1 MSDGETPNIIAVDD
15 DYAVRMAMEF
25 MFKKWPEY
33 NLILA
38 EDPDDAL
45 AKLEEREYMM
55 MFSDI
60 NMPVMSGL
68 DLLKIVKEKKP
79 TLPVVMLTSETDIQ
93 NSITAFRYGAMDYL
107 LKPPTIATVRG
118 AIDKAVEYLEEEAK
132 KSSAGIDM
140 DDFKDMVE
148 NFSPEKMGLADSGS
162 KSTEFTKLV
171 NMLQEKL
178 IHPGKIGRIHNLFLL
193 SKSGIVI
200 ANLSAKSVEQ
210 TDVDILGGMFTA
222 VKDFMEDAVSAS
234 TTSSL
239 NDIQFE
245 DFDFVI
251 VFHAGIGQD
260 FSLPYLDPTPEDIPS
275 TYVDR
280 DMLGEPFQGVE
291 HGIILPE
298 TENHLLFEEGN
309 TLFDQVSQP
318 CDYQYGLTGVI
329 ALMVGFASNL
339 PPLWDLES
347 GESRIGIFGL
357 MDRVVVNEI
366 INIKEHNPYIP
377 GLRSWVGFK
386 QIGIELDRGGV
397 MTLHQE

>member
-1 MSDGETPNIIAVDD
+1 MSDNDLLNIIAVDD
-15 DYAVRMAMEF
+15 DYAVRMGMEF

-45 AKLEEREYMM
+45 AKLDEREYMM

-68 DLLKIVKEKKP
+68 DLLKIVKEKNP
-79 TLPVVMLTSETDIQ
+79 ELPIVMLTSETDIQ

-118 AIDKAVEYLEEEAK
+118 AIDKAVEYIEK
-132 KSSAGIDM
+132 QNSKGSINM

-148 NFSPEKMGLADSGS
+148 NFSPEEMGLTKSGS

-171 NMLQEKL
+171 TMLQEKL

-200 ANLSAKSVEQ
+200 SNLSAKNVEQ

-239 NDIQFE
+239 NDIQFGN
-245 DFDFVI
+245 
-251 VFHAGIGQD
+251 FH
-260 FSLPYLDPTPEDIPS
+260 
-275 TYVDR
+275 VK
-280 DMLGEPFQGVE
+280 
-291 HGIILPE
+291 
-298 TENHLLFEEGN
+298 
-309 TLFDQVSQP
+309 
-318 CDYQYGLTGVI
+318 
-329 ALMVGFASNL
+329 FASGAFSELAVVYTGILNQDAEDSITDTL
-339 PPLWDLES
+339 IAFEFENMKILENWDGDMSKLENS
-347 GESRIGIFGL
+347 VQHLEKLFADI
-357 MDRVVVNEI
+357 D
-366 INIKEHNPYIP
+366 KEK
-377 GLRSWVGFK
+377 S
-386 QIGIELDRGGV
+386 
-397 MTLHQE
+397 

>member
-1 MSDGETPNIIAVDD
+1 MSDNDLPNIIAVDD
-15 DYAVRMAMEF
+15 DYAVRMGMEF

-45 AKLEEREYMM
+45 AKLDEREYMM

-68 DLLKIVKEKKP
+68 DLLKIVKEKNP
-79 TLPVVMLTSETDIQ
+79 ELPIVMLTSETDIQ

-118 AIDKAVEYLEEEAK
+118 AIDKAVEYIEEQNSK
-132 KSSAGIDM
+132 GSINM

-148 NFSPEKMGLADSGS
+148 NFSPEEMGLTKSGS

-171 NMLQEKL
+171 TMLQEKL

-200 ANLSAKSVEQ
+200 SNLSAKNVEQ

-239 NDIQFE
+239 NDIQFGN
-245 DFDFVI
+245 
-251 VFHAGIGQD
+251 FH
-260 FSLPYLDPTPEDIPS
+260 
-275 TYVDR
+275 VK
-280 DMLGEPFQGVE
+280 
-291 HGIILPE
+291 
-298 TENHLLFEEGN
+298 
-309 TLFDQVSQP
+309 
-318 CDYQYGLTGVI
+318 
-329 ALMVGFASNL
+329 FASGAFSELAVVYTGILNQEAEDSITDTL
-339 PPLWDLES
+339 IAFEFENMKILENWDGDMSKLENS
-347 GESRIGIFGL
+347 VQHLEKLFADI
-357 MDRVVVNEI
+357 D
-366 INIKEHNPYIP
+366 KEK
-377 GLRSWVGFK
+377 S
-386 QIGIELDRGGV
+386 
-397 MTLHQE
+397 

>member
-1 MSDGETPNIIAVDD
+1 MSDNDLPNIIAVDD
-15 DYAVRMAMEF
+15 DYAVRMGMEF

-33 NLILA
+33 NLVLA

-45 AKLEEREYMM
+45 AKLDEREYMM

-68 DLLKIVKEKKP
+68 DLLKIVKEKNP
-79 TLPVVMLTSETDIQ
+79 ELPIVMLTSETDIQ

-118 AIDKAVEYLEEEAK
+118 AIDKAVEYLEERNSK
-132 KSSAGIDM
+132 GSINM

-148 NFSPEKMGLADSGS
+148 NFSPEKMGLTKSGS
-162 KSTEFTKLV
+162 KSTKFTKLV

-200 ANLSAKSVEQ
+200 SNLSAKNVEQ

-239 NDIQFE
+239 NDIQFGN
-245 DFDFVI
+245 
-251 VFHAGIGQD
+251 FH
-260 FSLPYLDPTPEDIPS
+260 
-275 TYVDR
+275 VK
-280 DMLGEPFQGVE
+280 
-291 HGIILPE
+291 
-298 TENHLLFEEGN
+298 
-309 TLFDQVSQP
+309 
-318 CDYQYGLTGVI
+318 
-329 ALMVGFASNL
+329 FASGAFSELAVVYTGILNQEADDSITDTLIAFELENMKILENWDGDMSKLENSVQHLENL
-339 PPLWDLES
+339 
-347 GESRIGIFGL
+347 FA
-357 MDRVVVNEI
+357 
-366 INIKEHNPYIP
+366 NIDKDK
-377 GLRSWVGFK
+377 S
-386 QIGIELDRGGV
+386 
-397 MTLHQE
+397 

>member
-1 MSDGETPNIIAVDD
+1 
-15 DYAVRMAMEF
+15 
-25 MFKKWPEY
+25 
-33 NLILA
+33 
-38 EDPDDAL
+38 
-45 AKLEEREYMM
+45 
-55 MFSDI
+55 
-60 NMPVMSGL
+60 
-68 DLLKIVKEKKP
+68 
-79 TLPVVMLTSETDIQ
+79 MLTSATDIQ

-239 NDIQFE
+239 NDIQFGNFHVKFASGAYSELAVVYTGIMNQESE
-245 DFDFVI
+245 DSITDTLMAFEIENSAILENWD
-251 VFHAGIGQD
+251 GDLSKLEG
-260 FSLPYLDPTPEDIPS
+260 STKYLE
-275 TYVDR
+275 
-280 DMLGEPFQGVE
+280 
-291 HGIILPE
+291 
-298 TENHLLFEEGN
+298 
-309 TLFDQVSQP
+309 TLFGDI
-318 CDYQYGLTGVI
+318 DK
-329 ALMVGFASNL
+329 
-339 PPLWDLES
+339 DK
-347 GESRIGIFGL
+347 
-357 MDRVVVNEI
+357 D
-366 INIKEHNPYIP
+366 
-377 GLRSWVGFK
+377 
-386 QIGIELDRGGV
+386 
-397 MTLHQE
+397 

>member
-1 MSDGETPNIIAVDD
+1 MSDNDLPNIIAVDD
-15 DYAVRMAMEF
+15 DYAVRMGMEF

-45 AKLEEREYMM
+45 AKLDEREYMM

-68 DLLKIVKEKKP
+68 DLLKIVKEKNP
-79 TLPVVMLTSETDIQ
+79 ELPIVMLTSETDIQ

-118 AIDKAVEYLEEEAK
+118 AIDKAVEYIEEQNSK
-132 KSSAGIDM
+132 GSINM

-148 NFSPEKMGLADSGS
+148 NFSPEEMGLTKSGS

-171 NMLQEKL
+171 TMLQEKL

-200 ANLSAKSVEQ
+200 SNLSAKNVEQ

-239 NDIQFE
+239 NDIQFGN
-245 DFDFVI
+245 
-251 VFHAGIGQD
+251 FH
-260 FSLPYLDPTPEDIPS
+260 
-275 TYVDR
+275 VK
-280 DMLGEPFQGVE
+280 
-291 HGIILPE
+291 
-298 TENHLLFEEGN
+298 
-309 TLFDQVSQP
+309 
-318 CDYQYGLTGVI
+318 
-329 ALMVGFASNL
+329 FASGAFSELSVVYTGILNQEAEDSITDTL
-339 PPLWDLES
+339 IAFEFENMKILENWDGDMSKLENS
-347 GESRIGIFGL
+347 VQHLEKLFVDI
-357 MDRVVVNEI
+357 D
-366 INIKEHNPYIP
+366 KEK
-377 GLRSWVGFK
+377 S
-386 QIGIELDRGGV
+386 
-397 MTLHQE
+397 

>member
-68 DLLKIVKEKKP
+68 DLLKIVKENKP
-79 TLPVVMLTSETDIQ
+79 TLPVVMFTSETDIH

-239 NDIQFE
+239 NDIQFGNFHVKFASGAYSELAVVYTGIMNQESE
-245 DFDFVI
+245 DSITDTLMAFEIENSAILENWD
-251 VFHAGIGQD
+251 GDLSKLEG
-260 FSLPYLDPTPEDIPS
+260 STKYLE
-275 TYVDR
+275 
-280 DMLGEPFQGVE
+280 
-291 HGIILPE
+291 
-298 TENHLLFEEGN
+298 
-309 TLFDQVSQP
+309 TLFGDI
-318 CDYQYGLTGVI
+318 DK
-329 ALMVGFASNL
+329 
-339 PPLWDLES
+339 DK
-347 GESRIGIFGL
+347 
-357 MDRVVVNEI
+357 D
-366 INIKEHNPYIP
+366 
-377 GLRSWVGFK
+377 
-386 QIGIELDRGGV
+386 
-397 MTLHQE
+397 

>member
-1 MSDGETPNIIAVDD
+1 MSDEELPNIIAVDD
-15 DYAVRMAMEF
+15 DLAVRMAMDF

-45 AKLEEREYMM
+45 AKLDEREYMM

-68 DLLKIVKEKKP
+68 DLLKIVKEKNP
-79 TLPVVMLTSETDIQ
+79 ELPIVMLTSETDIQ

-118 AIDKAVEYLEEEAK
+118 AIDKAVEYIEEQNSK
-132 KSSAGIDM
+132 GSINM

-148 NFSPEKMGLADSGS
+148 NFSPEEMGLTKSGS

-171 NMLQEKL
+171 TMLQEKL

-200 ANLSAKSVEQ
+200 SNLSAKNVEQ

-239 NDIQFE
+239 NDMQFGN
-245 DFDFVI
+245 
-251 VFHAGIGQD
+251 FH
-260 FSLPYLDPTPEDIPS
+260 
-275 TYVDR
+275 VK
-280 DMLGEPFQGVE
+280 
-291 HGIILPE
+291 
-298 TENHLLFEEGN
+298 
-309 TLFDQVSQP
+309 
-318 CDYQYGLTGVI
+318 
-329 ALMVGFASNL
+329 FASGAFSELAVVYTGILNQDAEDSITDTL
-339 PPLWDLES
+339 IAFEFENMKILENWDGDMSKLENS
-347 GESRIGIFGL
+347 VQHLEKLFVDI
-357 MDRVVVNEI
+357 D
-366 INIKEHNPYIP
+366 KEK
-377 GLRSWVGFK
+377 S
-386 QIGIELDRGGV
+386 
-397 MTLHQE
+397 

>member
-1 MSDGETPNIIAVDD
+1 MSDNDLPNIIAVDD
-15 DYAVRMAMEF
+15 DYAVRMGMEF

-45 AKLEEREYMM
+45 AKLDEREYMM

-68 DLLKIVKEKKP
+68 DLLKIVKEKNP
-79 TLPVVMLTSETDIQ
+79 ELPIVMLTSLTDIQ

-118 AIDKAVEYLEEEAK
+118 AIDKAVEYIEEQNSK
-132 KSSAGIDM
+132 GSINM

-148 NFSPEKMGLADSGS
+148 NFSPEEMGLTKSGS

-171 NMLQEKL
+171 TMLQEKL

-200 ANLSAKSVEQ
+200 SNLSAKNVEQ
-210 TDVDILGGMFTA
+210 TDVDIMGGMFTA

-239 NDIQFE
+239 NDIQFGNFHVKFASGAFSELAVVYTGILNQEAE
-245 DFDFVI
+245 DSITDTLIAFELENMKILENWD
-251 VFHAGIGQD
+251 G
-260 FSLPYLDPTPEDIPS
+260 
-275 TYVDR
+275 
-280 DMLGEPFQGVE
+280 DMSKLGTSGK
-291 HGIILPE
+291 
-298 TENHLLFEEGN
+298 HLE
-309 TLFDQVSQP
+309 TLFATIDKDKS
-318 CDYQYGLTGVI
+318 
-329 ALMVGFASNL
+329 
-339 PPLWDLES
+339 
-347 GESRIGIFGL
+347 
-357 MDRVVVNEI
+357 
-366 INIKEHNPYIP
+366 
-377 GLRSWVGFK
+377 
-386 QIGIELDRGGV
+386 
-397 MTLHQE
+397 